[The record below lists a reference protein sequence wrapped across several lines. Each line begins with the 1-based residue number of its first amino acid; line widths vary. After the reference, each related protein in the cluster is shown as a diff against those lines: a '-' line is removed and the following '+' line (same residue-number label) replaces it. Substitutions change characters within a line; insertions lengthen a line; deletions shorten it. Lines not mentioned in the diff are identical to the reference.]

1 MKSVLA
7 LVALTLV
14 APLGAATAA
23 EPIPVPKPV
32 FFAMGSTS
40 GTVGGRVQR
49 GARDLYSLKAA
60 QGQTL
65 TVTITVP
72 DDNATFEIYEPGTVI
87 GRDSDQLLV
96 FKGKALHAPREGED
110 TTRFHGRLPATG
122 TYIIAVASTLGGAR
136 YSMDIKI
143 Q

>member
-7 LVALTLV
+7 LVVLALV
-14 APLGAATAA
+14 SPLAGATASAA

-32 FFAMGSTS
+32 FFAMGSTH
-40 GTVGGRVQR
+40 GTVGGRVAR

-72 DDNATFEIYEPGTVI
+72 DDNATCEIYEPGTII

-110 TTRFHGRLPATG
+110 TTRFHGRPPTTG
-122 TYIIAVASTLGGAR
+122 TYIIAVGSTLGSAR
-136 YSMDIKI
+136 
-143 Q
+143 